1 LNSDAHTLD
10 AKPTRLA
17 DLDHREGD
25 GHRERRD
32 VSTGEVRPDHEM
44 IRMVLSPEAILTPDI
59 ANKLP
64 GRGAWV
70 GASRDA
76 IAAAM
81 KSGAF
86 SRSFKRKVIVPD
98 GLADQVA
105 DLLKRRALGLI
116 SMGLKGG
123 RLSLGFDQV
132 RGLSRT
138 DPIAWRVE
146 ASDGSADG
154 RSKIRVLSKAVAR
167 ELECPL
173 PRVAGLFRAEEL
185 GQALGRGSVVHVAI
199 PRGPLAK
206 SFGELMD
213 KIAGFEPLI
222 PAHWPDHEHEDPPKR
237 GSKQD

>member
-1 LNSDAHTLD
+1 
-10 AKPTRLA
+10 
-17 DLDHREGD
+17 
-25 GHRERRD
+25 
-32 VSTGEVRPDHEM
+32 M
-44 IRMVLSPEAILTPDI
+44 IRMVLSPDNVLTPDI

-70 GASRDA
+70 RADRAS
-76 IAAAM
+76 IEAAR

-86 SRSFKRKVIVPD
+86 SRSFKRKVSVPD
-98 GLADQVA
+98 GLSDQVA

-123 RLSLGFDQV
+123 RISLGFDQV

-138 DPIAWRVE
+138 DPIAWRIE
-146 ASDGSADG
+146 AKDGSADG
-154 RSKIRVLSKAVAR
+154 RSKIRVLAKAVAR

-173 PRVAGLFRAEEL
+173 PRVVGLFTAEEL
-185 GQALGRGSVVHVAI
+185 GQALGRGSVVHIAI

-213 KIAGFEPLI
+213 KLAGFEPLI
-222 PAHWPDHEHEDPPKR
+222 PAEWPDHEHETR
-237 GSKQD
+237 